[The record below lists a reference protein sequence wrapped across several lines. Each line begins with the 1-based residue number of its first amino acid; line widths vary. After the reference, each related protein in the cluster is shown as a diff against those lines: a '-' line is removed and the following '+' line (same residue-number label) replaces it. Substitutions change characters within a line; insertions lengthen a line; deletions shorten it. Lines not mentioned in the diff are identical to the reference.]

1 MSLNTL
7 KKKNRLSLKS
17 KSLQN
22 VLILQESGKGINSIL
37 LAQNSLMEEKKV
49 TKESEVKS
57 LKYLMKKKG

>member
-1 MSLNTL
+1 M
-7 KKKNRLSLKS
+7 KS

-37 LAQNSLMEEKKV
+37 LEQNSLMEEKKV